1 MNIMER
7 AKVKENP
14 HFIKDFTNGAVLNTN
29 KAVIAKHEIKM
40 AELQKKKQVDD
51 EINTLKAEVS
61 EIKGMLSQILKAVS
75 GEK

>member
-1 MNIMER
+1 MER
-7 AKVKENP
+7 PKVKENP
-14 HFIKDFTNGAVLNTN
+14 YFVKDFNNGAVLNTN

>member
-1 MNIMER
+1 MER

-14 HFIKDFTNGAVLNTN
+14 HFIKDCTNGAVLNTN